1 MSGQS
6 RSHAYRFQGNCIP
19 HAEQSFLRPEE
30 RHMNQTSLRTAAI
43 GWPRWFGAFG
53 LAWNLYGV
61 YQYLTT
67 VGLVGPTDGAQPTA
81 ADAMPLWVTAAFA
94 IGVFAGTLGSLCL
107 LLLNRWATLLLVL
120 SLIADLLW
128 DVRMLSGGDRGSA
141 AAIVIASTVVAIILA
156 WTSYHAGKKGWLR

>member
-1 MSGQS
+1 
-6 RSHAYRFQGNCIP
+6 
-19 HAEQSFLRPEE
+19 
-30 RHMNQTSLRTAAI
+30 MNQTSLRTAAA
-43 GWPRWFGAFG
+43 GWPRWVGAFG

-67 VGLVGPTDGAQPTA
+67 VGLVGPTAGGQPTT

-107 LLLNRWATLLLVL
+107 LLLNRSATLLLVV

-141 AAIVIASTVVAIILA
+141 AAVVIASTVVAIVLA
-156 WTSYHAGKKGWLR
+156 WTSYHAGRKGWLR

>member
-1 MSGQS
+1 
-6 RSHAYRFQGNCIP
+6 
-19 HAEQSFLRPEE
+19 
-30 RHMNQTSLRTAAI
+30 MNQTSLRTAAA
-43 GWPRWFGAFG
+43 GWPRRVGAIG
-53 LAWNLYGV
+53 LAWKLYGV

-67 VGLVGPTDGAQPTA
+67 VGFVGPTANAHPTT
-81 ADAMPLWVTAAFA
+81 ADTMPLWVTAAFA

-107 LLLNRWATLLLVL
+107 LLLNRWATVLLVV

-141 AAIVIASTVVAIILA
+141 AAIVIASTVVAIVLA